1 MEPVY
6 FLDLGS
12 SGIGWMDG
20 IGTRIVRRDER
31 DEARY
36 GLEDCGVL
44 LGEDKVSEKSISGVG
59 RRDGRCIGIELYL

>member
-20 IGTRIVRRDER
+20 VGTRIVRRDER
-31 DEARY
+31 DEARH

-44 LGEDKVSEKSISGVG
+44 REDKVSEKSVSGIG
-59 RRDGRCIGIELYL
+59 RDGRCVGIELDL